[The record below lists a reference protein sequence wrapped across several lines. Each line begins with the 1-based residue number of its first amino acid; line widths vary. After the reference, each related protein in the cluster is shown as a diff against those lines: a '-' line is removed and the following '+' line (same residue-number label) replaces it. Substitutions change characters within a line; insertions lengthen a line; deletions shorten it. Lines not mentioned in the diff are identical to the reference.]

1 MQRLHDEGEGP
12 LRAPL
17 VGNFRAPCSSKPKA
31 LPRAEQFRRQVQ
43 SHLNKACPENV
54 QVISQRLIE
63 VGISEAA
70 ELQIMIELI
79 FGKCV
84 SEPHYCETYADMV
97 YTLAGSLPEFE
108 TPNGPVNVKTA
119 LLNICQKEFE
129 SLPAPTQLAGARGDA
144 PIVGDDQPDFETG
157 ARCQK
162 DRIVANM
169 RLIGHL
175 FLRRLLSAKVVI
187 AVIQDLLG
195 STDDQP
201 IDIAVECACELVAS
215 VGFTLDST
223 AAGTAAVAQACTR
236 LSELLCKRRPNG
248 QPIFNMRI
256 RCLMQDLLDIRAAS
270 WRKKV
275 HRSAAK
281 TMDAIRNEQ
290 GHQDRLMSTTAAAR
304 EVVIVGKR
312 PDYIS

>member
-1 MQRLHDEGEGP
+1 LP
-12 LRAPL
+12 APS
-17 VGNFRAPCSSKPKA
+17 VGHFRGPCSLKPKA
-31 LPRAEQFRRQVQ
+31 LPRAEQFRRKVQ

-63 VGISEAA
+63 VGISEAT
-70 ELQIMIELI
+70 ELQTMIELI

-97 YTLAGSLPEFE
+97 YNLANRLPEFE
-108 TPNGPVNVKTA
+108 TPNGPVNIKTA
-119 LLNICQKEFE
+119 LLNICQTEFE
-129 SLPAPTQLAGARGDA
+129 SLPAPTQLAGHWGEA
-144 PIVGDDQPDFETG
+144 PIVGDQSDFETP
-157 ARCQK
+157 ARSQK
-162 DRIVANM
+162 HRIVANM

-187 AVIQDLLG
+187 ALIQDLLG
-195 STDDQP
+195 NADDQP
-201 IDIAVECACELVAS
+201 IDIAIECACELLAS

-223 AAGTAAVAQACTR
+223 GSGTHAVAQACKR
-236 LSELLCKRRPNG
+236 LTELLRKRRPDG

-270 WRKKV
+270 WKKTV

-281 TMDAIRNEQ
+281 TMDTIRNEQ
-290 GHQDRLMSTTAAAR
+290 CQQNRLMSTTCSSR
-304 EVVIVGKR
+304 EVVIVGQR